1 MAGGRRVS
9 REERLVPTRHH
20 LATPNLTRLPQPAS
34 SELVAPLY
42 AYLGTHAADTKHTLP
57 ATPRPGSTSAAD
69 PLPGRVDRL
78 RAAGARRRRDLAG
91 HGGADPGARSADR
104 APPQPR
110 TGPPMSRCIPGS
122 SGGVR
127 HESEG
132 AAGGVG
138 ARPAS

>member
-1 MAGGRRVS
+1 MKNGWYLPATTWREILKVATEVGRDI
-9 REERLVPTRHH
+9 
-20 LATPNLTRLPQPAS
+20 TPNLTRLPQPAS

-104 APPQPR
+104 APP
-110 TGPPMSRCIPGS
+110 
-122 SGGVR
+122 
-127 HESEG
+127 
-132 AAGGVG
+132 
-138 ARPAS
+138 